1 MLKNIVFFI
10 KLYNN
15 KNFLF
20 RLIIFKAKPINKNYC
35 RNSLFTNF
43 RDSKIYSFMFKY
55 FLVGF
60 R

>member
-43 RDSKIYSFMFKY
+43 RDYKNLQFY
-55 FLVGF
+55 V
-60 R
+60 